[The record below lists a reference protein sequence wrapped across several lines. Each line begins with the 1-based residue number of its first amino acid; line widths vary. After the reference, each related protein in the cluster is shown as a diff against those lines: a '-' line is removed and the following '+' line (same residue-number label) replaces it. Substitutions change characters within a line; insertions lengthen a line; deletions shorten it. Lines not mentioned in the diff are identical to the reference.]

1 MKKDILGIKIDDLN
15 INEAVERVQGWLSK
29 GGKYYIVTPNP
40 EIIMAAQAD
49 DGYKRILS
57 DADLSIPDGIG
68 LKLFEGV
75 KNRVAGA
82 DLVDQLIRLS
92 SDKGYRIGFLGGREG
107 IAEKTKECLMRQ
119 YQTISVE
126 FAESGGRFDSEG
138 NSLSEKKLVIPPLD
152 ILFVGLGQGKQEKW
166 IAKNK
171 NLFSVKV
178 FMVVGGTLDYLSGS
192 IPRAPKLIR
201 NLGLEWLFR
210 LILEPWRIKRQLS
223 LIEYIWLLTKERI
236 SR

>member
-1 MKKDILGIKIDDLN
+1 MKADILGIKIDD
-15 INEAVERVQGWLSK
+15 ISMDEAVERVRGWLSK

-40 EIIMAAQAD
+40 EIIVAAQAD

-57 DADLSIPDGIG
+57 EADLSIPDGVG
-68 LKLFEGV
+68 LRLFGGV
-75 KNRVAGA
+75 KNRVTGA
-82 DLVDQLIRLS
+82 DLAEELINLS
-92 SDKGYRIGFLGGREG
+92 CDKGYAIGFLGGRDG
-107 IAEKTKECLMRQ
+107 IAKRTKECLERQ
-119 YQTISVE
+119 YQTISIE

-138 NSLSEKKLVIPPLD
+138 NSLSEKKLTIPPLD

-171 NLFSVKV
+171 NLFPVKV

-192 IPRAPKLIR
+192 VPRAPKFMR
-201 NLGLEWLFR
+201 RLGLEWLFR

-223 LIEYIWLLTKERI
+223 LLEYIWLLTRERI